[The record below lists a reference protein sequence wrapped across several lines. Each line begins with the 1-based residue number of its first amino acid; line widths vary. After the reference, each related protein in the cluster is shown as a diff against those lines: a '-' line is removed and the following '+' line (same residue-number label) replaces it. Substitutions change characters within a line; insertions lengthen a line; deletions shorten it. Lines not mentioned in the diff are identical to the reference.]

1 MHKFRK
7 YFLRVPG
14 TLKRHL
20 KEKRARFFLTF
31 RLYLL
36 ESIRTCTTTTNNY
49 FSYKINS
56 TRWNLESTKSYV
68 VISGKSLV
76 MYNIYPPE
84 DNQFWRGRVNSNFLG
99 KIHQIQ
105 LSNVPKLRIF
115 SETSIP
121 NQL

>member
-1 MHKFRK
+1 
-7 YFLRVPG
+7 
-14 TLKRHL
+14 
-20 KEKRARFFLTF
+20 
-31 RLYLL
+31 
-36 ESIRTCTTTTNNY
+36 
-49 FSYKINS
+49 
-56 TRWNLESTKSYV
+56 
-68 VISGKSLV
+68 

-105 LSNVPKLRIF
+105 LSNIPKLRIF